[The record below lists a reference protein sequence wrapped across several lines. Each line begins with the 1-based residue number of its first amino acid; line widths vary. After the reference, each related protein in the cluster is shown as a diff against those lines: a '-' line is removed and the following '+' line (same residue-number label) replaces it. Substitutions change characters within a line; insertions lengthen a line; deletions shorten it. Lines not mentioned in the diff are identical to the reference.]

1 MIRTSRSTS
10 NDSADKRLAANG
22 SLLSLPLR
30 RRISA
35 VILLL
40 SVICAPVR
48 GLGQANEQEKRGLGI
63 QSGPTPAPSPVA
75 PAAPSDKPELI
86 LQTGHTRSANAVAFS
101 PDNRWLAS
109 GGKDNV
115 IKIWDLANGNVLRT
129 LYGHTSNVNALA
141 VSPDGK
147 LLASGSGD
155 INDKRDLGTFI
166 QGGVVGG
173 AEDNTVR
180 IWSVQTGGQLQVL
193 RGHELPVGAVAFSN
207 DGHSL
212 TSVSGDAVKVW
223 DVSAGTELRSQK
235 TKYGK
240 SGMEKLNSMPSFS
253 LFGGGDKQQKQEAQR
268 LKNFKL
274 SASKIAVSSNG
285 QFAAVGQP
293 DKAVEIYDTQN
304 GRELRELS
312 FKAIPEA
319 ENSSLAFSA
328 DARLIAFAKTS
339 ETVSVQ
345 EVAAGRE
352 LYSINTGFSKTP
364 QRVQFSEDG
373 RFLFTAT
380 DNNAGAAMK

>member
-48 GLGQANEQEKRGLGI
+48 GIAQSKEQEKRGLGI
-63 QSGPTPAPSPVA
+63 QSGPTPTPSSVN

-147 LLASGSGD
+147 LLASASGD
-155 INDKRDLGTFI
+155 INDQRDLGTFT

-173 AEDNTVR
+173 EDNTVR
-180 IWSVQTGGQLQVL
+180 IWNVETG
-193 RGHELPVGAVAFSN
+193 
-207 DGHSL
+207 
-212 TSVSGDAVKVW
+212 
-223 DVSAGTELRSQK
+223 
-235 TKYGK
+235 
-240 SGMEKLNSMPSFS
+240 
-253 LFGGGDKQQKQEAQR
+253 
-268 LKNFKL
+268 
-274 SASKIAVSSNG
+274 
-285 QFAAVGQP
+285 
-293 DKAVEIYDTQN
+293 
-304 GRELRELS
+304 
-312 FKAIPEA
+312 
-319 ENSSLAFSA
+319 
-328 DARLIAFAKTS
+328 
-339 ETVSVQ
+339 
-345 EVAAGRE
+345 
-352 LYSINTGFSKTP
+352 
-364 QRVQFSEDG
+364 
-373 RFLFTAT
+373 
-380 DNNAGAAMK
+380 